1 VVADQTYRQRDEP
14 QGSKEKPPDG
24 GPLDLLGSLL
34 QRDRPGECAVR
45 AISVQSV
52 VPIGEDR
59 AATEELRPVLLLAHE
74 FAAER
79 PNQKWIADFTC
90 IWTAEGWL
98 HHQYF
103 ARHFRTRFIG
113 WIKMCFASAFLE
125 ARVEAGTVTG
135 TVTGTG
141 PLPLCLFSASI
152 TRRRIGTRSR

>member
-1 VVADQTYRQRDEP
+1 M
-14 QGSKEKPPDG
+14 
-24 GPLDLLGSLL
+24 LGSLL

-103 ARHFRTRFIG
+103 AR
-113 WIKMCFASAFLE
+113 
-125 ARVEAGTVTG
+125 
-135 TVTGTG
+135 
-141 PLPLCLFSASI
+141 I
-152 TRRRIGTRSR
+152 TRALSSGDFIVTPDFGSPSHLKYFYDGPKSLHVVDIAVMTPEHGTIASTDIHLRLMLSDN

>member
-59 AATEELRPVLLLAHE
+59 AATGGAQAGAVAHE

-79 PNQKWIADFTC
+79 PNQKWIADFTY
-90 IWTAEGWL
+90 I
-98 HHQYF
+98 
-103 ARHFRTRFIG
+103 
-113 WIKMCFASAFLE
+113 
-125 ARVEAGTVTG
+125 
-135 TVTGTG
+135 
-141 PLPLCLFSASI
+141 
-152 TRRRIGTRSR
+152 